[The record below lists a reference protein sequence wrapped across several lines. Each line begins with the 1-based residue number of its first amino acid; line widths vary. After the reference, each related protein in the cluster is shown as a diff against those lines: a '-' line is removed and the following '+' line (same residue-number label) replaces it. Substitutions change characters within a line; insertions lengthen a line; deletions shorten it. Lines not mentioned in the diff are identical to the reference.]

1 MKILPL
7 GGLGEIGKNMT
18 MIEYGR
24 NQIIVDCGVGFP
36 ESDLYG
42 IDLVLPEFKALAGKE
57 SSLRGI
63 VLTHGHR
70 DHIGGIPYLLEHVQA
85 PIYGTALTV
94 GMVRKLLEQA
104 TLVDQPA
111 LHVIGDGQTIHLGP
125 FRISPF
131 AVAHSIPGAVGLVID
146 TPVGAIVHTGDY
158 KLDETPTGG
167 RTTDLERLRQLTPNG
182 VLVMLGDSTNAD
194 RPGRTPTERLVADTL
209 NGLFADAS
217 DSRII
222 IATFASVLARIQEI
236 MTLAQR
242 YNRKILLAGRSMQQ
256 NVELARDL
264 GYLDVP
270 AGLLVEG
277 KRGIPDHQLLILS
290 TGSQGEPR
298 SALNLMAQG
307 QHRQVHV
314 KRGDVII
321 VSGGTIPG
329 NEEDVARMLNGL
341 FKRGAHVVYG
351 PMATVHVSGHGSQ
364 EDMRIM
370 LEAVRPRFLIPV
382 HGEARHLHL
391 HARLAQGSGLKS
403 EDVFLLQNGSTWVS
417 DGSEAWLGEPVPAG
431 DIYVDGALV
440 GDIGQRV
447 IRERERL
454 AQDGF
459 VAVYLPVDRRQ
470 RLVGEPL
477 LSSHGFVHGESSEE
491 LMDAARAA
499 LKRELGR
506 NGVNH
511 GDAARQTLQHFFF
524 RKTHSRPVILPSVV
538 RV

>member
-1 MKILPL
+1 
-7 GGLGEIGKNMT
+7 
-18 MIEYGR
+18 
-24 NQIIVDCGVGFP
+24 
-36 ESDLYG
+36 
-42 IDLVLPEFKALAGKE
+42 
-57 SSLRGI
+57 
-63 VLTHGHR
+63 
-70 DHIGGIPYLLEHVQA
+70 
-85 PIYGTALTV
+85 
-94 GMVRKLLEQA
+94 
-104 TLVDQPA
+104 
-111 LHVIGDGQTIHLGP
+111 
-125 FRISPF
+125 
-131 AVAHSIPGAVGLVID
+131 
-146 TPVGAIVHTGDY
+146 
-158 KLDETPTGG
+158 
-167 RTTDLERLRQLTPNG
+167 
-182 VLVMLGDSTNAD
+182 
-194 RPGRTPTERLVADTL
+194 
-209 NGLFADAS
+209 
-217 DSRII
+217 
-222 IATFASVLARIQEI
+222 
-236 MTLAQR
+236 
-242 YNRKILLAGRSMQQ
+242 
-256 NVELARDL
+256 
-264 GYLDVP
+264 
-270 AGLLVEG
+270 
-277 KRGIPDHQLLILS
+277 
-290 TGSQGEPR
+290 
-298 SALNLMAQG
+298 
-307 QHRQVHV
+307 
-314 KRGDVII
+314 
-321 VSGGTIPG
+321 
-329 NEEDVARMLNGL
+329 
-341 FKRGAHVVYG
+341 
-351 PMATVHVSGHGSQ
+351 
-364 EDMRIM
+364 M